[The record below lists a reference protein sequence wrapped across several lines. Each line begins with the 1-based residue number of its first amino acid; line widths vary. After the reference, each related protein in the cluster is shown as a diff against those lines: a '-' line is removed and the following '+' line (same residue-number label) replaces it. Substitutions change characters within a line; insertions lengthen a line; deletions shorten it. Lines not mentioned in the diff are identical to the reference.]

1 MKKLISRLRA
11 KDLVT
16 SIITSCFVVPGRH
29 PAEINKLCAEAA
41 DAIEKLIKQVEKN
54 R

>member
-16 SIITSCFVVPGRH
+16 SIIKSCFVVPGRH
-29 PAEINKLCAEAA
+29 PAEINKLCNEAA
-41 DAIEKLIKQVEKN
+41 DAIEKLIKQIEKN
-54 R
+54 K